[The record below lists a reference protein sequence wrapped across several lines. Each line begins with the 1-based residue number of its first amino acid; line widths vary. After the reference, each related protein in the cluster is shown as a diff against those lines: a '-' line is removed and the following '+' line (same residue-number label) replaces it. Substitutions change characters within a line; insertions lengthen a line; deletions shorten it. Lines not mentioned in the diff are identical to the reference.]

1 MSLNIISFDRCII
14 KTKDLKHILNIYI
27 EIVIIQGIK
36 RKYYGSVT
44 VDILNNFTLVID
56 KLINYLLFSLFLNV
70 EANTDVTGDEY
81 VLIET
86 CLITRV

>member
-1 MSLNIISFDRCII
+1 M
-14 KTKDLKHILNIYI
+14 
-27 EIVIIQGIK
+27 IIQGIK
-36 RKYYGSVT
+36 RKYYDSVT